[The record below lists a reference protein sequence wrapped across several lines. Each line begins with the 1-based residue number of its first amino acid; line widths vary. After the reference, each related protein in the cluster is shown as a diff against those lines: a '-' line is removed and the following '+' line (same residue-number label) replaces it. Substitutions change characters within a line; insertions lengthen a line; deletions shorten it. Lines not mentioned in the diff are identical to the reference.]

1 MTQYIYMNELQK
13 NMNNLIR
20 LDLELNTLNI
30 NVSKIKEDKRKI
42 EEVIKDIMIKENLK
56 DKLFIL
62 KNKKIKYNE
71 TKSYQS
77 YSLKYVEDRLNELIE
92 DKTNVGCILKY
103 LKENRKKQ
111 INTEI
116 KILDYNNE

>member
-1 MTQYIYMNELQK
+1 MNELLA

-30 NVSKIKEDKRKI
+30 NVSKIKEDKRKT
-42 EEVIKDIMIKENLK
+42 EEIIKDIIIKENLK

-62 KNKKIKYNE
+62 QNKKIKYNE

>member
-1 MTQYIYMNELQK
+1 MNELQA

-30 NVSKIKEDKRKI
+30 NVSKIKEDKRKT
-42 EEVIKDIMIKENLK
+42 EEIIKDIIIKENLK

-62 KNKKIKYNE
+62 QNKKIKYNE

-103 LKENRKKQ
+103 LKEKRKKQ

>member
-1 MTQYIYMNELQK
+1 MTQYIYMNELQA

-30 NVSKIKEDKRKI
+30 NVSKIKEDKRKT
-42 EEVIKDIMIKENLK
+42 EEIIKDIIIKENLK

-62 KNKKIKYNE
+62 QNKKIKYNE